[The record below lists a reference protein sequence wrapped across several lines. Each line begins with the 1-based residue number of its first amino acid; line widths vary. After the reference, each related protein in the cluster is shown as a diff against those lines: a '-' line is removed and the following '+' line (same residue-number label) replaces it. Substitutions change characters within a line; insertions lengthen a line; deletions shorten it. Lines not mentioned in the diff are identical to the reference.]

1 MNHIT
6 KYIFAILSL
15 IMLAGCSG
23 SEQGEERPKDTL
35 VPISLTLSVP
45 NDKSNTRVGDPGKYT
60 HVGDP
65 GEDTH
70 DEVDWDQ
77 LTIIIAYTEKTTG
90 KDIYDGSANTMVYY
104 DTFSKDEFDRKTPVS
119 HSTSTLSPA
128 DTNGYHDYTIYLPPG
143 TCCVY
148 GVTYSKDKGLNLEE
162 ELSKIPKDGKK
173 YHNTDIYKLQIS
185 NDYACDKIKN
195 TMDIAKFI
203 SVATGYATEVGVA
216 TNNRL
221 IPVEFNSNTTSST
234 KRYWRMVLGRLATKL
249 DIQWDAKGAYE
260 NDDKGIPKFKD
271 VKVESFTYHGEA
283 EGTGTSGAGTS
294 GTGSTTS
301 EAGYGRL
308 FPTLYA
314 ASTITPKTSVG
325 GQKTFIN
332 RTEISKR
339 NGRVYHYTFPDGYTK
354 PRITFDVKTTK
365 KDGEAETK
373 TEVTFD
379 LKKKIESFNPAQ
391 WYKINVTI
399 SGTKIGSASNIT
411 IKEFKE

>member
-45 NDKSNTRVGDPGKYT
+45 NDKSNTRVGA
-60 HVGDP
+60 P

-70 DEVDWDQ
+70 DKVDWDQ

-90 KDIYDGSANTMVYY
+90 KDIYDGSAKTMVYY
-104 DTFSKDEFDRKTPVS
+104 DTFSKEDFDSIMPVS
-119 HSTSTLSPA
+119 HYTSTLSPA

-148 GVTYSKDKGLNLEE
+148 GVTYSDGEGLNLEE
-162 ELSKIPKDGKK
+162 ELRNIPKDGND
-173 YHNTDIYKLQIS
+173 HNADIYNLQIS
-185 NDYACDKIKN
+185 NDYAFDKTSN

-234 KRYWRMVLGRLATKL
+234 KRYWRMVLGRLAAKI

-260 NDDKGIPKFKD
+260 KDNDGNLKYTN
-271 VKVESFTYHGEA
+271 VKVTQFTYHGEPA
-283 EGTGTSGAGTS
+283 KQESTISGS
-294 GTGSTTS
+294 GN
-301 EAGYGRL
+301 GRL
-308 FPTLYA
+308 FPTLYDKEVT
-314 ASTITPKTSVG
+314 SKTSVSG
-325 GQKTFIN
+325 HTTFVN
-332 RTEISKR
+332 TSEISKR
-339 NGRVYHYTFPDGYTK
+339 NGRVYHYTFPDGTNP
-354 PRITFDVKTTK
+354 PRLTFQLDTK
-365 KDGEAETK
+365 KEGTAENK
-373 TEVTFD
+373 TYNVTFD
-379 LKKKIESFNPAQ
+379 MSNLKDGFIPAR
-391 WYKINVTI
+391 WYKINVRI
-399 SGTKIGSASNIT
+399 SGTQLGSNSDIT
-411 IKEFKE
+411 INNFDI

>member
-15 IMLAGCSG
+15 IMLAGCSE

-45 NDKSNTRVGDPGKYT
+45 NDKSSTR
-60 HVGDP
+60 VGDP

-70 DEVDWDQ
+70 DKVDWDR
-77 LTIIIAYTEKTTG
+77 LTIIIAYTVKTTG
-90 KDIYDGSANTMVYY
+90 KDIYDGSASTMVYY

-148 GVTYSKDKGLNLEE
+148 GVTYSKGKGLNLEE
-162 ELSKIPKDGKK
+162 ELSKIPKDGNN
-173 YHNTDIYKLQIS
+173 HNEDIYNLQIS
-185 NDYACDKIKN
+185 NDYAFDKTSN

-203 SVATGYATEVGVA
+203 SVATGYATEVDVA
-216 TNNRL
+216 TNTLTDNRL

-234 KRYWRMVLGRLATKL
+234 KRYWRMVLGRLASKL

-260 NDDKGIPKFKD
+260 KD
-271 VKVESFTYHGEA
+271 EDGNLKYKKVKVTQFIYHGEP
-283 EGTGTSGAGTS
+283 AGTTVS
-294 GTGSTTS
+294 GS
-301 EAGYGRL
+301 GYGRL
-308 FPTLYA
+308 FPTLYHKNV
-314 ASTITPKTSVG
+314 SPMVSVSG
-325 GQKTFIN
+325 NTTFLN
-332 RTEISKR
+332 TTEISKR
-339 NGRVYHYTFPDGYTK
+339 NGRVYHYTFPDGYTF
-354 PRITFDVKTTK
+354 PDRYTSPEGYTFPEGTYPTHITFKLDTEKEGTTGNKTYN
-365 KDGEAETK
+365 
-373 TEVTFD
+373 VTFD
-379 LKKKIESFNPAQ
+379 MSNLKDGFIPAR

-399 SGTKIGSASNIT
+399 KGTQLGDNSDIT
-411 IKEFKE
+411 ISNFNI

>member
-45 NDKSNTRVGDPGKYT
+45 NDKSSTR
-60 HVGDP
+60 VGDP

-70 DEVDWDQ
+70 DEVDWDR
-77 LTIIIAYTEKTTG
+77 LTIIVAYKEKTQG
-90 KDIYDGSANTMVYY
+90 KDIYDGSAKTMVYY
-104 DTFSKDEFDRKTPVS
+104 DTFRKKEDFESTEPVS
-119 HSTSTLSPA
+119 HYTSTLSPA
-128 DTNGYHDYTIYLPPG
+128 DANGYHDYTIYLPPG
-143 TCCVY
+143 TCYVY

-162 ELSKIPKDGKK
+162 ELSKIPKDGNN
-173 YHNTDIYKLQIS
+173 HNEDIYNLQIS
-185 NDYACDKIKN
+185 NDYACDKTSN

-203 SVATGYATEVGVA
+203 SVATGYATEVDVA
-216 TNNRL
+216 TNTLTDTRL

-234 KRYWRMVLGRLATKL
+234 KRYWRMVLSRLATKL

-260 NDDKGIPKFKD
+260 NDDQKFTN
-271 VKVESFTYHGEA
+271 VKVEGFTYHSEA

-294 GTGSTTS
+294 GTGSTTTS
-301 EAGYGRL
+301 TGYGRL

-314 ASTITPKTSVG
+314 ASGITPKTSVG

-332 RTEISKR
+332 TSEISKR

-354 PRITFDVKTTK
+354 PRIAFDVSTK
-365 KDGEAETK
+365 KDDEAETK
-373 TEVTFD
+373 TDKVIFKFKD
-379 LKKKIESFNPAQ
+379 RFNPAQ

-399 SGTKIGSASNIT
+399 SGTRIGNAST
-411 IKEFKE
+411 IIDEFNNKEIDKF

>member
-15 IMLAGCSG
+15 IMLAGCSE

-45 NDKSNTRVGDPGKYT
+45 NDKSSTRVGDPGA
-60 HVGDP
+60 
-65 GEDTH
+65 DTN
-70 DEVDWDQ
+70 DKVDWDQ
-77 LTIIIAYTEKTTG
+77 LTIIIAYTEKTKG
-90 KDIYDGSANTMVYY
+90 KDIYDGSASTMVYY
-104 DTFSKDEFDRKTPVS
+104 DTFTKEDFDSITPVS
-119 HSTSTLSPA
+119 HYTSTLSPA

-148 GVTYSKDKGLNLEE
+148 GVTYSKGKGLNLEE
-162 ELSKIPKDGKK
+162 ELSKIPKDGNN
-173 YHNTDIYKLQIS
+173 HNEDIYNLQIS
-185 NDYACDKIKN
+185 NDYAFDKTSN

-203 SVATGYATEVGVA
+203 SVATGYATEVDVA
-216 TNNRL
+216 TNTLTDNRL

-260 NDDKGIPKFKD
+260 NQKFTN
-271 VKVESFTYHGEA
+271 VKVEGFTYHGEA
-283 EGTGTSGAGTS
+283 EDTGTSGAGTS
-294 GTGSTTS
+294 GTGSTTTGT
-301 EAGYGRL
+301 GYGRL

-314 ASTITPKTSVG
+314 ASDINPKTSVG
-325 GQKTFIN
+325 GQKAFIN
-332 RTEISKR
+332 TSEISKR
-339 NGRVYHYTFPDGYTK
+339 NGRVYHYTFPDGVTK
-354 PRITFDVKTTK
+354 PRITFDVLTK
-365 KDGEAETK
+365 KDDEAETK
-373 TEVTFD
+373 TDKVTFD
-379 LKKKIESFNPAQ
+379 LNNWIESFNPAQ

-411 IKEFKE
+411 IDDFK

>member
-45 NDKSNTRVGDPGKYT
+45 NDKSSTRVGDPGA
-60 HVGDP
+60 
-65 GEDTH
+65 DTN
-70 DEVDWDQ
+70 DKVDWDR
-77 LTIIIAYTEKTTG
+77 LTIIIAYTEKTKG
-90 KDIYDGSANTMVYY
+90 KDIYDGSASTMVYY
-104 DTFSKDEFDRKTPVS
+104 DTFTKEDFDSITPVS
-119 HSTSTLSPA
+119 HYTSTLSPA

-148 GVTYSKDKGLNLEE
+148 GVTYSKGKGLNLEE

-173 YHNTDIYKLQIS
+173 GHNADIYKLQIS
-185 NDYACDKIKN
+185 NDYACDKTKN

-203 SVATGYATEVGVA
+203 SVATGYAREVNVA
-216 TNNRL
+216 DNTLTDTRL

-260 NDDKGIPKFKD
+260 NQKFTN
-271 VKVESFTYHGEA
+271 VKVEGFTYHGEA
-283 EGTGTSGAGTS
+283 EGTGTTGT
-294 GTGSTTS
+294 
-301 EAGYGRL
+301 GYGRL

-314 ASTITPKTSVG
+314 DYTKKEEIKGTSVG
-325 GQKTFIN
+325 GQKAFIN
-332 RTEISKR
+332 TTEISKR
-339 NGRVYHYTFPDGYTK
+339 NGRVYHYTFPDGTNP
-354 PRITFDVKTTK
+354 PRLTFKLDTEKEGTTGNKIYDVTFNMSNL
-365 KDGEAETK
+365 KDG
-373 TEVTFD
+373 F
-379 LKKKIESFNPAQ
+379 IPAR
-391 WYKINVTI
+391 WYKINVKI
-399 SGTKIGSASNIT
+399 SGSKLGEEPNIT
-411 IKEFKE
+411 ISKFDI

>member
-45 NDKSNTRVGDPGKYT
+45 NDKSSTR
-60 HVGDP
+60 VGDP

-70 DEVDWDQ
+70 DKVDWDR

-90 KDIYDGSANTMVYY
+90 KDIYDGSPNTWVYY
-104 DTFSKDEFDRKTPVS
+104 DTFSKEDFDSIMPVS
-119 HSTSTLSPA
+119 HYTSTLSPA

-143 TCCVY
+143 NCCVY

-162 ELSKIPKDGKK
+162 ELSKIPKDKK
-173 YHNTDIYKLQIS
+173 DHNADIYNLQIS
-185 NDYACDKIKN
+185 NDYAWN
-195 TMDIAKFI
+195 TNEMDVAKFI
-203 SVATGYATEVGVA
+203 SVATGYATEVDVA
-216 TNNRL
+216 TNTLTDKRQ

-260 NDDKGIPKFKD
+260 NDDKGNPKFTD

-283 EGTGTSGAGTS
+283 EGTGT
-294 GTGSTTS
+294 TG
-301 EAGYGRL
+301 AGYGRL
-308 FPTLYA
+308 FPTLYDDY
-314 ASTITPKTSVG
+314 IKKENIEGTSAG
-325 GQKTFIN
+325 GQKAFIN
-332 RTEISKR
+332 TSEISKR
-339 NGRVYHYTFPDGYTK
+339 NGRVYHYTFPDGVTK
-354 PRITFDVKTTK
+354 PRITFDLKTTK
-365 KDGEAETK
+365 KKGEAETK

-411 IKEFKE
+411 IDEFKE